1 MACAGWYLHKS
12 VLDLESC
19 QSVVDVTVRVRV
31 SFVFVL
37 GQKDDVL
44 IARQANTAA
53 AAIALFL
60 ELLLQTP

>member
-1 MACAGWYLHKS
+1 MAWPSWYFHES
-12 VLDLESC
+12 VLDLETC
-19 QSVVDVTVRVRV
+19 QSAVGVTVRVRV

-44 IARQANTAA
+44 IAHRANTAA